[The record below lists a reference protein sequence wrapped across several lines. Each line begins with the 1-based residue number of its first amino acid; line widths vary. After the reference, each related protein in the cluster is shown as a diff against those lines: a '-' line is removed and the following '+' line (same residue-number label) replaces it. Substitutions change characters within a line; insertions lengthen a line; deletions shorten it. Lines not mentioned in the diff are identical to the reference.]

1 MAKSGKRR
9 TGPIGKLLHTLFR
22 RQLPLEHETAMFVLV
37 NVLDFLAT
45 WWMLTHGRSGNRVF
59 VESNPIA
66 SYFLYGWGPFKGM
79 LMFKLALV
87 LFVCGIAQVIAVWKP
102 QTASR
107 LLNFGTLAVGAVVI
121 YSATLYVRN
130 I

>member
-1 MAKSGKRR
+1 MSTSGKHGA
-9 TGPIGKLLHTLFR
+9 GPIRRLSHILFR
-22 RQLPLEHETAMFVLV
+22 QQLPLEHETAMFVLV

-45 WWMLTHGRSGNRVF
+45 WWMLTHGQSGNGVF
-59 VESNPIA
+59 VESNPVA
-66 SYFLYGWGPFKGM
+66 RYFLYGWGPLKGM

-87 LFVCGIAQVIAVWKP
+87 LFVCGIAQVIAIWRP

-121 YSATLYVRN
+121 YSATLYVRHL
-130 I
+130 